1 MLDKT
6 EDISVAAEN
15 WLAQFE
21 SALAAPDDGS
31 LERLFHPTVSGAMCW
46 R

>member
-6 EDISVAAEN
+6 EDISLATAN

-21 SALAAPDDGS
+21 SALRS
-31 LERLFHPTVSGAMCW
+31 PTASS
-46 R
+46 